1 MTVEVLPL
9 PEAGFSFF
17 KRVDSYIEKREARNE
32 NLSIPFLASRLIH
45 PPLQPNGRGKINFL
59 IVTPASVCQL
69 GLVIVVGES

>member
-32 NLSIPFLASRLIH
+32 NLSIPFSRFSSNSSATSTQRSGQNILSDRNPSFRLPTRIG
-45 PPLQPNGRGKINFL
+45 NCCR
-59 IVTPASVCQL
+59 
-69 GLVIVVGES
+69 